1 MKSPIM
7 KKLFLLLFTC
17 PLFSNAQFLT
27 NFIEPYKTPQSQFYL
42 DTSIYPSTNFSAFD
56 YSTNNS
62 GDLILR
68 SQYNFITSNSKLLSR
83 QYTFTNPG
91 EFDYYETNY
100 EFKNGL
106 PSQMRYFRRQ
116 KDQTTL
122 EPNGTDSFIYDGQ
135 LIKYKIYLS
144 GNQNPNTKKEY
155 TYDSTYG
162 IKATFMRELP
172 GLIEYTAMFDVKAFH
187 KAHLPAIVSTYS
199 DSEFERKLYRTS
211 YYSYDSLDRVT
222 NAIDSVFLF
231 GNMRLDGYRRIV
243 YKSNSTKI
251 DSIVENNILF
261 NEERFY
267 YLEYDSQEK
276 LSQFSRYERKINDE
290 FKLKQRIVYTKNPV
304 GTSELNRSKFT
315 FSLYPNPT
323 SHIVY
328 FQSNQKINHISL
340 YDLQSNIVLEESADD
355 LKILDISSLSPG
367 VYLIGVECEGKKQFG
382 RLLKSY

>member
-1 MKSPIM
+1 M

-116 KDQTTL
+116 KDQTLL
-122 EPNGTDSFIYDGQ
+122 EPDGIDSFAYDGK
-135 LIKYKIYLS
+135 LIKYKYYLS
-144 GNQNPNTKKEY
+144 GNQNPNTQKEY
-155 TYDSTYG
+155 VYDSVFG
-162 IKATFMRELP
+162 IKATFMRNLP
-172 GLIEYTAMFDVKAFH
+172 GLIEYSAMFDAKAFH
-187 KAHLPAIVSTYS
+187 KAYLPAIVSTYG

-211 YYSYDSLDRVT
+211 YYTYDSLDRVIAAT
-222 NAIDSVFLF
+222 DSVYLF
-231 GNMRLDGYRRIV
+231 NSLRLDGYRRIV
-243 YKSNSTKI
+243 YKGNSLKI
-251 DSIVENNILF
+251 DSIIENNILY
-261 NEERFY
+261 NEERLY
-267 YLEYDSQEK
+267 LLEYDSQEK

-290 FKLKQRIVYTKNPV
+290 FKLKQRIVYTKNPL
-304 GTSELNRSKFT
+304 GIRDLNKKELI
-315 FSLYPNPT
+315 FSLYPNP
-323 SHIVY
+323 SSDFVY
-328 FQSNQKINHISL
+328 FQANQKIKQISL
-340 YDLQSNIVLEESADD
+340 YDLQANKLLEQNATDI
-355 LKILDISSLSPG
+355 KMLDISSLSHG
-367 VYLIGVECEGKKQFG
+367 VYLICFEFEGKKYFE
-382 RLLKSY
+382 RFIKSK